1 MFRQWNQAHSCEEEE
16 EKDANIVAL
25 TLDRD
30 QIYFDHVHTI
40 MPIINER
47 HYFSWAGQDRLE
59 PARGCLRSAMH
70 TMAAAMSSSFS
81 SLSEALYAQTRQ
93 SLSDLDALD
102 TAAVQL
108 EHIQAGL
115 FVAHYECLRV
125 CEHWAMLTAGRTF
138 RLVQMSR
145 LYDMDA
151 ALCFS
156 ATSMPVPDMTFSEAE
171 ERRRT
176 VWLAFAFDRFLS
188 TRDEWPLTLHEEMVS
203 LSLNRSKTM
212 MIVVGS

>member
-1 MFRQWNQAHSCEEEE
+1 MGRQWRQAFSWEEK
-16 EKDANIVAL
+16 KDANIVVL
-25 TLDRD
+25 TLGRD
-30 QIYFDHVHTI
+30 QVFFDHVHTI

-59 PARGCLRSAMH
+59 PGRACLRSAMH
-70 TMAAAMSSSFS
+70 TLAAAMSSSFC

-93 SLSDLDALD
+93 LLNDLDAMD

-115 FVAHYECLRV
+115 FVAHYEYLRV
-125 CEHWAMLTAGRTF
+125 CEHRGMLTAGRTF

-156 ATSMPVPDMTFSEAE
+156 PASMPLPDMTFSETE

-176 VWLAFAFDRFLS
+176 VWLAFALDRFLS
-188 TRDEWPLTLHEEMVS
+188 ARNEWPLTLHEDMVS
-203 LSLNRSKTM
+203 SSLYQSEMM
-212 MIVVGS
+212 MIVVGP